1 MFKKNLSFLVL
12 LFLGLFVFLN
22 ITPGCA
28 PEISHDAKKHM
39 LRGEAAMETAK
50 AALDA
55 KNTRDFQSAVEDAV
69 NEFKMATKYAP
80 EWADAWVNLGVAQES
95 AGDCAGA
102 IASFNKY
109 LNLSPKASNHS
120 AIEDKIIKL
129 EYKLEKA
136 QKDAAAQKKEV
147 TARKEVPARKEKE
160 QNDTDIASRMAGIW
174 ETPVHEGQR
183 YKVETSGNKF
193 ELFLIS
199 YDNNSRHTNELT
211 YYGSVQNGN
220 ISGYYILAH
229 DVRYEQTTESGR
241 TYSCH
246 TPAGAHPMD
255 RGSLSPDGTRL
266 TLHHILKDTNPN
278 CNEPPNEIEYVFIR
292 VQ

>member
-1 MFKKNLSFLVL
+1 MFKKNRSFLVL

-22 ITPGCA
+22 ITLSCA

-69 NEFKMATKYAP
+69 KEFKMATQYAP

-95 AGDCAGA
+95 AGDYAGA

-109 LNLSPKASNHS
+109 LSLSPKASDRS

-129 EYKLEKA
+129 EYKEEKA
-136 QKDAAAQKKEV
+136 KTTAAKKKKEV
-147 TARKEVPARKEKE
+147 TARKERG
-160 QNDTDIASRMAGIW
+160 QNDKDIASRMAGIW
-174 ETPVHEGQR
+174 ETPTHEGQR
-183 YKVETSGNKF
+183 YRVDTSGNKF

-199 YDNNSRHTNELT
+199 YDNNRRHTNELK
-211 YYGSVQNGN
+211 YYGTVQDGN
-220 ISGYYILAH
+220 ISGYYILSH
-229 DVRYEQTTESGR
+229 DVRSELTTASGR

-246 TPAGAHPMD
+246 IPAGAHPMD